1 MFVLDT
7 DHASLYQQEHPAIG
21 ARLRLL
27 SAQQLAITVVSY
39 EEQISGRLA
48 VINRARQPNERVQA
62 FFWLEQTLHFYCRMP
77 VLAFDKSAADLFPHL
92 VASKLRVGTQDLLI
106 AAIVLANN
114 ATLLTRNTR
123 DFQRVPGLMYEDW
136 SIPLN

>member
-48 VINRARQPNERVQA
+48 VINRARQPNE
-62 FFWLEQTLHFYCRMP
+62 C
-77 VLAFDKSAADLFPHL
+77 
-92 VASKLRVGTQDLLI
+92 I
-106 AAIVLANN
+106 
-114 ATLLTRNTR
+114 
-123 DFQRVPGLMYEDW
+123 
-136 SIPLN
+136 